1 MKTHTI
7 EGQFMLDRVGG
18 RLGEV
23 GEIVRSCHERYD
35 GKGYPDG
42 LAGEEIP
49 LAARIIFVCDAFS
62 AMTQDRV
69 YRKRMSDEEALAE
82 LAANAGGQ
90 FDPDVA
96 AALIKVIK
104 EREPEVA
111 AVEQLRPVVQ
121 AAAAPAPAHRRGSR
135 RRPMVRRD
143 GGIAPCWRSRGA

>member
-23 GEIVRSCHERYD
+23 GEIVRSCHERFD

-42 LAGEEIP
+42 LKGEEIP

-82 LAANAGGQ
+82 IAANAGGQ

-104 EREPEVA
+104 ERQPEIA
-111 AVEQLRPVVQ
+111 AVEELRPVVQ
-121 AAAAPAPAHRRGSR
+121 AASALHRR
-135 RRPMVRRD
+135 V
-143 GGIAPCWRSRGA
+143 GAGAA